1 MTDNQ
6 KWALGL
12 GAVAVSIGGFVAFRK
27 YVLKETVRVL
37 REEYEYDEILTQNP
51 KIAFAAKLMNLPTAE
66 ELAESAVPLWSFV
79 LPETAINDILEKE
92 RASVYWPPNR
102 QVSAALAPLD
112 KVLFAAL
119 RAQNSEPAQIES
131 K

>member
-1 MTDNQ
+1 MNRAWL
-6 KWALGL
+6 WALGAS
-12 GAVAVSIGGFVAFRK
+12 GVSVAGFYAFRM
-27 YVLKETVRVL
+27 YVRKETARVL
-37 REEYEYDEILTQNP
+37 REEYEYDKILTENP

-92 RASVYWPPNR
+92 RSSIYWPPTR
-102 QVSAALAPLD
+102 QVSATLAPLD

-119 RAQNSEPAQIES
+119 RAQSEANKQIEA